1 MNREVHVQF
10 CENVAVKFRCV
21 TRLAVIVK
29 TEPQRKTERNK
40 MKIITVKIITKMKHK
55 KVKLS
60 ILLLSLGLT
69 AQAQQATTATGDDA
83 SGSGGTVA
91 YSVGQIV
98 YITNTGITGSVAQG
112 VQQPYEIS
120 IVLGI
125 DNHSI
130 NLELTA
136 YPNPTTNYLTL
147 NVGKAELSTLNFQ
160 LYDISGKLIES
171 RKIISSS
178 ETITMENLPT
188 ATYFLKVTNNNKE
201 VKTFKIIKN

>member
-1 MNREVHVQF
+1 
-10 CENVAVKFRCV
+10 
-21 TRLAVIVK
+21 
-29 TEPQRKTERNK
+29 
-40 MKIITVKIITKMKHK
+40 MKHK
-55 KVKLS
+55 KVILS
-60 ILLLSLGLT
+60 VLLLGLGLIS
-69 AQAQQATTATGDDA
+69 QAQQATTATGGNA
-83 SGSGGTVA
+83 SGSGGTVTYA
-91 YSVGQIV
+91 VGQIV
-98 YITNTGITGSVAQG
+98 YATNTGTTGSVAQG

-136 YPNPTTNYLTL
+136 YPNPTNNYLTL
-147 NVGKAELSTLNFQ
+147 NVGNTALSTLNFQ
-160 LYDISGKLIES
+160 LHDISGKLIES

-178 ETITMENLPT
+178 ETIGMENLPT

>member
-1 MNREVHVQF
+1 M
-10 CENVAVKFRCV
+10 
-21 TRLAVIVK
+21 
-29 TEPQRKTERNK
+29 
-40 MKIITVKIITKMKHK
+40 KMKHK

-60 ILLLSLGLT
+60 VLLLGLGLT
-69 AQAQQATTATGDDA
+69 AQAQQAITTPGVNA
-83 SGSGGTVA
+83 SGSGGSVS

-98 YITNTGITGSVAQG
+98 YKTNSGSIGSVAQG

-125 DNHSI
+125 EGNSI

-136 YPNPTTNYLTL
+136 YPNPTANFLTL
-147 NVGKAELSTLNFQ
+147 NVGNAELSTLNFE

-178 ETITMENLPT
+178 ETIAMENLPN
-188 ATYFLKVTNNNKE
+188 ATYFLKVNNNNNE
-201 VKTFKIIKN
+201 VKIFKIIKN

>member
-1 MNREVHVQF
+1 
-10 CENVAVKFRCV
+10 
-21 TRLAVIVK
+21 
-29 TEPQRKTERNK
+29 
-40 MKIITVKIITKMKHK
+40 MKRK

-60 ILLLSLGLT
+60 VLFLGLGLT
-69 AQAQQATTATGDDA
+69 AQAQQATTATGGNA

-91 YSVGQIV
+91 YSVGQIF
-98 YITNTGITGSVAQG
+98 YTTNTGTTGSEAQG

-130 NLELTA
+130 NLDLSA
-136 YPNPTTNYLTL
+136 YPNPTTNNLTL

-171 RKIISSS
+171 RKIISST
-178 ETITMENLPT
+178 ETISMANLPS
-188 ATYFLKVTNNNKE
+188 ATYFLKVSNNNNE